1 MNPTRRICGT
11 QPGTV
16 YNLSLTASRPAGPW
30 SVEELLRLSQIED
43 LSCDGCQ
50 VGGSVWSLWACGAER
65 RGASE
70 VGVEKL

>member
-50 VGGSVWSLWACGAER
+50 VG
-65 RGASE
+65 
-70 VGVEKL
+70 